1 MVLDDVSLKLSLFA
15 NQAMFHSLTYNLIAH
30 ILVIHRFTCK
40 IFRTEGSLWTD
51 VSQVNAVNTTE
62 DSNTYISV

>member
-1 MVLDDVSLKLSLFA
+1 MIYYMVLDDVSLKLSLFA
-15 NQAMFHSLTYNLIAH
+15 NQAMFHSLTYNLI
-30 ILVIHRFTCK
+30 VHRFTCK

-62 DSNTYISV
+62 DSNTYISE